1 MLRRPPL
8 APGLP
13 ILGNS
18 VDLIRD
24 ALGTF
29 VKGYQQLGPIYRV
42 RVPGRRYTILAGYKA
57 NHFLLHGGERHLD
70 SVPVYKDIARDLGT
84 ENYPIATAGERHR
97 HVRRVLQPAFS
108 REAISHHVPK
118 MIGEAE
124 RIARTWQ
131 AGQRLRLPEVARLIV
146 GEQVGLAMA
155 NRALGEHLQDAMT
168 FARVSIG
175 AGLGSYPAL
184 ARWSPR
190 YRLARARMLALMK
203 DIVAEHRRK
212 PPGTEREPDLVDL
225 LLGATD
231 LTGAPFTE
239 QDVIANAQMVY
250 SNTLLYGAP
259 ACACLLYG
267 LLKNPAVKE
276 RVIAEVDAA
285 FAAGPASMATLQ
297 QMPILRGATKESFRL
312 YPIGLTIPRVVVEP
326 FEFEG
331 CRIEAGETVLVAT
344 TVCHFLP
351 EFFPEPDR
359 FDPGRYTEPRNEH
372 LRTGAYAPFGLGAHP
387 CLGAGLVEVLIMATV
402 ATLLHT
408 VELELDPPDYIL
420 RRVVNPFPEPEE
432 RLSVRVVANPRA
444 PTRPPRDEAEVT
456 IAMPS
461 LSRPALARIMAHVR
475 TLTFRPG
482 DVIIRQGDAAD
493 RFYILTE
500 GRVEVR
506 REHGTGEPVVL
517 ARLEP
522 GAYFGEIGLLH
533 RVPRTATV
541 QALSAVTTLAL
552 ERADFEQ
559 IVAES
564 DLTASE
570 ISELAQHRTMSARLA
585 EALPG
590 LSLEEIGRV
599 MPRVEPMRHAAGAII
614 VRQDEPADRFYIL
627 VRGEVEVLNHH
638 PSGDDI
644 LLAVL
649 GPGDYFGEVGLVQG
663 RPRMA
668 TVRALTEV
676 ETLTLGI
683 EGFRSLLSESERTS
697 RQIAAVIAGRLAASR
712 RSPPSGPGPDTPARV
727 APG

>member
-42 RVPGRRYTILAGYKA
+42 RVPGRRYTVLAGLKA

-70 SVPVYKDIARDLGT
+70 SASVYKGIARELRT
-84 ENYPIATAGERHR
+84 KNYPIATTGERHR
-97 HVRRVLQPAFS
+97 HVRRMLQPAFS

-118 MIGEAE
+118 MIREAE
-124 RIARTWQ
+124 RVARTWQ
-131 AGQRLRLPEVARLIV
+131 SGQRLRLPEVARLII

-155 NRALGEHLQDAMT
+155 NRSLGDHLRDAVT

-175 AGLGSYPAL
+175 AGLGAYPAL
-184 ARWSPR
+184 ARFSPR
-190 YRLARARMLALMK
+190 YLVAKNRMLGLMK
-203 DIVAEHRRK
+203 EIVAEHRGQ
-212 PPGTEREPDLVDL
+212 PPGNGREPDLVDL

-231 LTGAPFTE
+231 LSGAPLTE
-239 QDVIANAQMVY
+239 DDVIGNAQMIY

-267 LLKNPAVKE
+267 LLKNPAVRE
-276 RVIAEVDAA
+276 QVVAEVDAA
-285 FAAGPASMATLQ
+285 FAAGPPSMATLQ
-297 QMPILRGATKESFRL
+297 QMPLLRRATKESFRL
-312 YPIGLTIPRVVVEP
+312 YPIALTIPRVVAEP

-331 CRIEAGETVLVAT
+331 CRVDAGTTLLVAT

-351 EFFPEPDR
+351 ECFPDPDT
-359 FDPGRYTEPRNEH
+359 FDPSRYTEPRNEH
-372 LRTGAYAPFGLGAHP
+372 LKAGAFAPFGLGAHP

-408 VELELDPPDYIL
+408 VTLELDPPDYVL

-432 RLSVRVVANPRA
+432 RLSARVVEQARV
-444 PTRPPRDEAEVT
+444 PTGQRREETDVASA
-456 IAMPS
+456 IPS
-461 LSRPALARIMAHVR
+461 LGREALIRVAAQVR

-482 DVIIRQGDAAD
+482 DVIISQGDPAD

-500 GRVEVR
+500 GRVEVLR
-506 REHGTGEPVVL
+506 HQDEREPVVL
-517 ARLEP
+517 ARLDP

-533 RVPRTATV
+533 KVARTATV
-541 QALSAVTTLAL
+541 RAVTAVTTLAL
-552 ERADFEQ
+552 DRADFEQ
-559 IVAES
+559 LVAES
-564 DLTASE
+564 DLIASE
-570 ISELAQHRTMSARLA
+570 ISELVQHRTTSARLA

-590 LSLEEIGRV
+590 LTPEQIAGVE
-599 MPRVEPMRHAAGAII
+599 PRVEPMRFAAGAMII
-614 VRQDEPADRFYIL
+614 RQGEPADRFHIL

-644 LLAVL
+644 VLAVL

-668 TVRALTEV
+668 SVRALTEV
-676 ETLTLGI
+676 DTLALDI
-683 EGFRSLLSESERTS
+683 EGFRGLLSESERTS
-697 RQIAAVIAGRLAASR
+697 RQIAAAISQRLAASR
-712 RSPPSGPGPDTPARV
+712 GPGSGSGS
-727 APG
+727 APTEAPSR